1 MNVLIIGNGLA
12 GTLAAKSLRELD
24 PDVGI
29 EVFGEERHSY
39 YPRPNLIEY
48 LAGRLPLE
56 KIFAFPEEWA
66 ARQGITL
73 RLGEKIGRILPAEKK
88 VETAAGA
95 ALSYDA
101 LLIATGA
108 RAALP
113 PVPGIDRKGV
123 FVLRTLDDAR
133 DLIAYL
139 EGGPRV
145 AVLGGGLLG
154 LEIARALRGRGA
166 DVEVI
171 EFFDRLL
178 PRQLDPAA
186 AAILRAQ
193 FEKAGI
199 SVRLRATAKEVLGDS
214 GGVRG
219 LRFESG
225 ETLGAE
231 AIVVAAGIKPEIG
244 LAADAGLPVGRGVL
258 VDDRM
263 RTSGPGIYAA
273 GDAAEHRGR
282 IYGIIPAAFEQARV
296 AAANMLGRDKP
307 YGGTVPFNTLKVAGL
322 YLTSAGEIDAEGP
335 GFESFVHSDPAAGL
349 YKKIVLQEGRLAGA
363 IWMGTKK
370 GAAEISRLVAL
381 KRDVGTIKQALLEDD
396 FDFTEIP

>member
-1 MNVLIIGNGLA
+1 VNVLIIGNGLA